1 MSASFSSRRL
11 WALCKK
17 ESFQIVR
24 DPTSIIIAFV
34 LPAIL
39 LVIFGFGISFDAN
52 DLRVGVVMEDSG
64 PEARDFVSTLEGS
77 AYISLVA
84 VGDRNDM
91 ERAMTVGTIRAFVVI
106 PADFARRLSRPGDR
120 APIQVIT
127 DGTVPNTAEFS
138 SAYLQGTWQTWQ
150 AQRAARAGQI
160 HTPPL
165 AVVPRYWYNPAAI
178 SRNYLIPASITII
191 MTIIGALLTSLV
203 VAREWERGTM
213 EALLSTPVTR
223 AEIIL
228 SKLLPYYALGMA
240 AMIVCVIMAV
250 TVFGVPFRGS
260 FPVLLLVAS
269 LFLLS
274 VLGIGL
280 LISTVTRNQF
290 NAAQGALNAAYLPAL
305 LFSGMLFEI
314 RSMPV
319 PIQVFTHII
328 PARYFVTSI
337 QTLFQAGTLW
347 SILIPDILFLCG
359 AATFFIGLTA
369 IKTRRRLE

>member
-1 MSASFSSRRL
+1 MSPSFSFRRL

-39 LVIFGFGISFDAN
+39 LIIFGFGLSFDAN
-52 DLRVGVVMEDSG
+52 DLRVGVVMEDTG

-77 AYISLVA
+77 PYISLA
-84 VGDRNDM
+84 AFGDRQVM
-91 ERAMTVGTIRAFVVI
+91 KRAMTEGTIRAFVVI
-106 PADFARRLSRPGDR
+106 PADFARRLSRPGDQ

-138 SAYLQGTWQTWQ
+138 SAYLQGTWQIWR
-150 AQRAARAGQI
+150 AQRAQRAGQNMTLPI
-160 HTPPL
+160 
-165 AVVPRYWYNPAAI
+165 AVESRYWYNPAAI

-223 AEIIL
+223 GEIIL
-228 SKLLPYYALGMA
+228 SKLLPYYALGMTA
-240 AMIVCVIMAV
+240 FTVCVSMAV
-250 TVFGVPFRGS
+250 TVFGVPFRGNYL
-260 FPVLLLVAS
+260 VLALVAT

-280 LISTVTRNQF
+280 FISTVTRNQF
-290 NAAQGALNAAYLPAL
+290 NAAQAALNVAYLPAL

-314 RSMPV
+314 RSMPLV
-319 PIQVFTHII
+319 IQLVTYIV

-347 SILIPDILFLCG
+347 TILLRDVLFLCG
-359 AATFFIGLTA
+359 SALFFLGLTA
-369 IKTRRRLE
+369 INTRRRLE

>member
-39 LVIFGFGISFDAN
+39 LIIFGFGLSFDAN
-52 DLRVGVVMEDSG
+52 DLQVGVVMEDTG

-84 VGDRNDM
+84 VGDRSEM
-91 ERAMTVGTIRAFVVI
+91 ERAMTVGSIRAFVVI
-106 PADFARRLSRPGDR
+106 PSDFSRRLNRPGDQ

-150 AQRAARAGQI
+150 AQHAARAGQNRFSPI
-160 HTPPL
+160 
-165 AVVPRYWYNPAAI
+165 AVEPRYWYNPAAI

-223 AEIIL
+223 GEIIL

-240 AMIVCVIMAV
+240 AVIVCVVMAV

-260 FPVLLLVAS
+260 FLVLLLVAS

-280 LISTVTRNQF
+280 LLSTVTRNQF
-290 NAAQGALNAAYLPAL
+290 NAAQAALNVAYLPAL

-314 RSMPV
+314 RSMPLM
-319 PIQVFTHII
+319 IQLVTYIV

-347 SILIPDILFLCG
+347 SILIRDILFLCG
-359 AATFFIGLTA
+359 AAIFFIGLTA

>member
-1 MSASFSSRRL
+1 MKPLSSFRRL

-39 LVIFGFGISFDAN
+39 LIIFGFGLSFDAN
-52 DLRVGVVMEDSG
+52 DLRVGVVMEDNG

-77 AYISLVA
+77 PYISLVT
-84 VGDRNDM
+84 VGPRVEM

-106 PADFARRLSRPGDR
+106 PSDFSRRLNRPGDQ

-138 SAYLQGTWQTWQ
+138 SAYLQGTWQTWI
-150 AQRAARAGQI
+150 AQRATRAGQTGMRPI
-160 HTPPL
+160 
-165 AVVPRYWYNPAAI
+165 AVEARYWFNPAAI

-223 AEIIL
+223 GEIIL

-240 AMIVCVIMAV
+240 AVAVCVIMAV

-260 FPVLLLVAS
+260 FLVLLLVAS

-280 LISTVTRNQF
+280 FISTVTRNQF
-290 NAAQGALNAAYLPAL
+290 NAAQAALNVAYLPAL

-319 PIQVFTHII
+319 AIQLVTYVV

-347 SILIPDILFLCG
+347 SVLVRDILFLCG
-359 AATFFIGLTA
+359 SAAFFIGLTA
-369 IKTRRRLE
+369 IKTRRRLS